1 MSGVV
6 VALVV
11 FASFGL
17 ARLGYRGFLS
27 REARVRRALARRPR
41 ARIDAASGTKLRVTG
56 RVRQRGEPLIAPV
69 SGRPCVAFQLFV
81 EERNGRRWIDLL
93 ELRDAQSFIVADDT
107 GEAFVDTSGPFALAL
122 VPDQQGAM
130 GWFDRIT
137 PAQLQALRSTLGSRA
152 TTWYGG
158 WKRLRFKEGTLEND
172 DWVSVGGSGE
182 REQSPDGQSS
192 LREPPERLVLRGTA
206 DEPLLISDSLDAIG
220 PEASRLPGRDR
231 ES

>member
-1 MSGVV
+1 MTGVPIV
-6 VALVV
+6 LLAIAAV
-11 FASFGL
+11 GL

-41 ARIDAASGTKLRVTG
+41 VQIDAASGRKLRVTG
-56 RVRQRGEPLIAPV
+56 RVRPRGEPLIAPV

-93 ELRDAQSFIVADDT
+93 ELRDAQSFTVADET
-107 GEAFVDTSGPFALAL
+107 GEALVDTSGPFALAL
-122 VPDQQGAM
+122 VPDEQGAM

-158 WKRLRFKEGTLEND
+158 WKRLRFKEGLLETD
-172 DWVSVGGSGE
+172 DRVSVGGSGE
-182 REQSPDGQSS
+182 REQSPEGQSN

-206 DEPLLISDSLDAIG
+206 DEPLLIGDSRDAVG
-220 PEASRLPGRDR
+220 HEASRPPGRDR